1 MVKKKIHLSEDQLNQ
16 VVWAL
21 KSSVG
26 EPDWE
31 EEQSRPTWN
40 KHWQEPRLAREIVNK
55 CEKKRDEIKREKK
68 LNEIASQE

>member
-1 MVKKKIHLSEDQLNQ
+1 MVKKKIPFSEDQLNQ
-16 VVWAL
+16 IVWAL

-31 EEQSRPTWN
+31 EEQCKPTWN

-55 CEKKRDEIKREKK
+55 CEKKRDEIKRAK
-68 LNEIASQE
+68 NEF